1 MSAAASSDSK
11 PPLRPRAAW
20 WRRAWRVL
28 RRGRGALLP
37 LFAGGAAWGLLAA
50 SGVEARPA
58 AHAGGLLAAAG
69 LALSPWRGQAERI
82 VLATLAV
89 VHLGVASTAP
99 RDPFFLALLSAYA
112 VLLCRGLLE
121 LERFRLRGAAREVPV
136 PVGWRTQFGLT
147 GAVLA
152 VAFFLFAVVP
162 RPSRPIEILVGEG
175 PPTAS
180 GAPRGGAGASSG
192 LDDAPG
198 MEEEISIVLDPAVVA
213 EVRVLDEAGRPIRP
227 RGQLRLRGRCF
238 DEYRDGKWRRTTTDA
253 PRQGQGG
260 TVTLDPVPHEGRTRL
275 AHDVRLFGLRTRTL
289 LVLPDAETIAADRV
303 WTDGRGNLSFDRE
316 TEGETRY
323 QVVSWGLPAHPRGID
338 VAPSEGTA
346 APLPEGLDFVAQVA
360 RTYAGGDPNPWGKAK
375 RIEEF
380 LETEFEYTLS
390 TPSPSPG
397 RDPVVDF
404 LYRGSG
410 YCVHFASAMTLM
422 LRSQGVPARFA
433 SGFLVREWEEEG
445 QRFLVRNW
453 DAHAWVEVPFPG
465 IGWVAFDP
473 SPIEGTPAPS
483 AESVGETAAAPPPA
497 AASEGVFDRVQGAF
511 AGFGGEKQAR
521 AWGGLLSRVA
531 RWWPVAALLVLGL
544 ALAAWRRGRGGAAAV
559 PGVAPRRSPGAGFWN
574 EFVRRAGRRG
584 LRPSAATTPFEFA
597 GRVEE
602 AFPGLDARRLVR
614 LYYRV
619 RYGERPL
626 GAEETAAVRDTLDEL
641 TSRRS
646 PSVDRRGSR

>member
-1 MSAAASSDSK
+1 MSAVARGERWK
-11 PPLRPRAAW
+11 V
-20 WRRAWRVL
+20 AWRAI
-28 RRGRGALLP
+28 RSGRGALAP
-37 LFAGGAAWGLLAA
+37 LLAGAASWGALVLG
-50 SGVEARPA
+50 GVATRPA

-69 LALSPWRGQAERI
+69 LALSPWRGQSERI

-99 RDPFFLALLSAYA
+99 KDPFFLALLCAYA

-121 LERFRLRGAAREVPV
+121 LERFHLRRAAREVPV

-152 VAFFLFAVVP
+152 VAFLLFAVVP

-180 GAPRGGAGASSG
+180 VGPRGGGGASSG
-192 LDDAPG
+192 LDTSPSMG
-198 MEEEISIVLDPAVVA
+198 NEISIAVDPRVVA
-213 EVRVLDEAGRPIRP
+213 EVRVLDEAGNPIHP
-227 RGQLRLRGRCF
+227 RGTLRLRGLCF
-238 DEYRDGKWRRTTTDA
+238 DDYREGNWRRTTTDA
-253 PRQGQGG
+253 PRQGEGG
-260 TVTLDPVPHEGRTRL
+260 IVALDPVPHEGRTRL
-275 AHDVRLFGLRTRTL
+275 VHEVRLFDLRTRTIL
-289 LVLPDAETIAADRV
+289 ALPDAESISADRV
-303 WTDGRGNLSFDRE
+303 WADGRGNLSFDRE
-316 TEGETRY
+316 TMGETRY
-323 QVVSWGLPAHPRGID
+323 RVVSWGLPAHPRGVD
-338 VAPSEGTA
+338 SAATVETA
-346 APLPEGLDFVAQVA
+346 TPLPEGLDFVAQVA
-360 RTYAGGDPNPWGKAK
+360 RTYAVEDPNPWGKAK

-390 TPSPSPG
+390 TPAPAPG

-422 LRSQGVPARFA
+422 LRSQGVPARMA

-483 AESVGETAAAPPPA
+483 AESAGEAAAAPPPV
-497 AASEGVFDRVQGAF
+497 AASEGVLDRVQGAF
-511 AGFGGEKQAR
+511 AGFGGEAQAR
-521 AWGGLLSRVA
+521 AWGGVLSRAA
-531 RWWPVAALLVLGL
+531 RWWPLGVLIVLGL
-544 ALAAWRRGRGGAAAV
+544 GFLSWRRGGRRASSASGAA
-559 PGVAPRRSPGAGFWN
+559 PGRRRGAGFWD

-584 LRPSAATTPFEFA
+584 LRPSAASTPFEFA
-597 GRVEE
+597 RRVEE
-602 AFPGLDARRLVR
+602 SFPGLDARGLAR

-626 GAEETAAVRDTLDEL
+626 GAEETAAVRVTLDEL